1 MMWAAL
7 YQQRPAP
14 EEGDY
19 FKVDWLK
26 ECDELPPKET
36 MRFYG
41 ASDYAVTADGGDY
54 TVHCVVGLDPEN
66 KMHLVDLWRKQSAP
80 DEWIDAFC
88 DLGTEMETLRLGGRA
103 GTN

>member
-26 ECDELPPKET
+26 PVETLPDKST
-36 MRFYG
+36 MRIYG
-41 ASDYAVTADGGDY
+41 GSDYAVTAGAYRRG
-54 TVHCVVGLDPEN
+54 VRSG
-66 KMHLVDLWRKQSAP
+66 RP
-80 DEWIDAFC
+80 DVS
-88 DLGTEMETLRLGGRA
+88 L
-103 GTN
+103 